1 MCTIYCIVNCRI
13 VIADCTTTFGLKVF
27 WQATSLW
34 PPHAVIEHV
43 SQSVSNLEIWDE
55 NRDLRDRVLLLQS
68 SSSIILRFLSMRYFL
83 SEFDP
88 FLTILVSLNLNAF
101 CVEDE
106 KSLKKMGNSSI
117 LLLTYYAQISTCFGW
132 LLRSHGKC

>member
-1 MCTIYCIVNCRI
+1 M
-13 VIADCTTTFGLKVF
+13 K
-27 WQATSLW
+27 
-34 PPHAVIEHV
+34 IETYAI
-43 SQSVSNLEIWDE
+43 EYYYYKAAAAA
-55 NRDLRDRVLLLQS
+55 S
-68 SSSIILRFLSMRYFL
+68 SFVFLSMRYLL

-117 LLLTYYAQISTCFGW
+117 LLLTYYAQISTCFG
-132 LLRSHGKC
+132 